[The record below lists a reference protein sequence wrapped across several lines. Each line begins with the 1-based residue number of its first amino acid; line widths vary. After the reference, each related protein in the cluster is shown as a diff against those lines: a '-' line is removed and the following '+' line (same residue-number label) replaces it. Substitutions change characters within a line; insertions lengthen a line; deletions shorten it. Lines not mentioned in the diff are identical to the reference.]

1 MKQRRNWVGQVIEP
15 IVAAVNPFA
24 GGNSRLAR
32 SLRAR
37 RQPRD
42 RKGRWIRTGVGFG
55 FDINVGGK
63 VFQVLGTSAGP
74 SSREGVIQVY
84 IGSEDSNLAEGFYE
98 VESGKGDV
106 AIAQLKTP
114 EVQDSRVSV
123 TDPDVIPVEQLQR
136 KDAPEGWDFSP
147 ESEGQR
153 RWVSQDK
160 RLEIVFDPETNKA
173 ILKEDGQVVAE
184 EDSIPRA
191 FAESDRRDVEQ
202 SITKN
207 SKKIVARLRKK
218 VEDLKKSKNTTPTAL
233 EEAQENVDRALFD
246 DPDYE
251 ETLEL
256 VDSAPPN
263 PDSLGEDV
271 KISEDELED
280 MLKSPITKKHIKNG
294 KFTAARKRLHE
305 QIIRLALSESSPVRF
320 PTQWMNGGGPG
331 SGKSS
336 LTSGRNRELTGYD
349 DNSVLLDP
357 DEIKRLLP
365 EVQEALARIEAGEAT
380 EDDFEWAG
388 LSHEESSH
396 ITKRIHLAALER
408 HHNVVYDGTG
418 DGGLKSIREKVEL
431 ARKNGYKRVEA
442 NYLYLDPDEGVKR
455 AKERQAR
462 SHRKVPEAVIARTY
476 DIIAQIFPE
485 LVESNLFDTLR
496 LFDNNQE
503 RDVLAELILEQK
515 DGETEIRD
523 QDAYDRFKAA
533 RVTKKAD
540 SAEVSEAK
548 EVKVPEAKI
557 PEKSEAE
564 ADTSTDPDSGDTVV
578 VSLEGMTDQELNSE
592 LRSIQERYQDLQFKA
607 NNPTVAEEIQRIAD
621 RYTEVVNEI
630 GGRQADERVDEE
642 SSDTIESL
650 NTRIESVKAQIGRRI
665 IQGRAT
671 ADLDERHRNLVE
683 KREKLQRG
691 EQVDDTEETETDG
704 GTEGTVP
711 RGVAGAPSRSARVE
725 RRGDSLRDVSG
736 NVVATRIS
744 EPSAAEELREKGV
757 RVVELFEVNK
767 EQAELFRDSLVLS
780 TEANA
785 FGGSVTVYDLDY
797 YQQDG
802 VRMFIT
808 QDGLGGVALN
818 GDEIVSGFMH
828 PDGTDRGQGAV
839 VSMVSSMV
847 DQGGRRLEAFDT
859 ILPGN
864 YSIAG
869 FRPVAR
875 LRWDNDEKPDG
886 WDFNLYKRWN
896 GGKPDVVFMAY
907 DPERF
912 GSEYDPTE
920 GEYIEDYSAGEVS
933 QRQVLESLDESRRTQ
948 VLEERRER
956 ARARRM
962 ETQKQNDELKQEDGL
977 LVGDV
982 PRNDKDKPKNQA
994 LILAPIGQVVEVTSR
1009 NGRKMRFIKVGR
1021 DIWKRSDKPDDHTRY
1036 RSHQIRRDKMEFVE
1050 TKETDIPSLDFPPK
1064 YHNSWRPVPY
1074 SIPRSAS
1081 DEELSRLRSIY
1092 QREADTA
1099 DNSISAQRADETV
1112 RLLDRIAA
1120 LREGRTPERRASVSD
1135 RIVASRPRGRRQ
1147 NAPILGTNDAESGS
1161 VGAHKP
1167 AKPQPDENGVT
1178 DNPELLA
1185 NIFDQPTL
1193 TSLYIQALT
1202 AGRDST
1208 MMTFRTEA
1216 EEGVPYTG
1224 TQANVPITA
1233 LRDALQLQGVDTNRL
1248 VESARVIRENRA
1260 SIRDRE
1266 PVTAS
1271 DVRTHLTRQE
1281 ELQNLYNT
1289 KEALEN
1295 NERLA
1300 VVTEPAGSSRLTS
1313 IRDRLANV
1321 RNRIRRLELEGFR
1334 ITETPSADSI
1344 EGFVWNSSTTPD
1356 IYRPGLIM
1364 DALQTYY
1371 PNAELNSDGELIVG
1385 VAEHT
1390 VILDGVPAR
1399 FRYEAII
1406 TKTDDEQ
1413 FYTYI
1418 RETNLSDE
1426 NPATRSRSMR
1436 YGSMRHSARAVNN
1449 EAVGALKKISNG
1461 AKRSNIHSWFN
1472 DRRRAR
1478 EGRAP
1483 KFDIPDEQ
1491 GVPHH
1496 KREGVLTRESILKIQ
1511 AAMSEDEITEEMIG
1525 TLYNYLRD
1533 FGNDTG
1539 VLQALYSSFGL
1550 DAPTLNRF
1558 VDEVN
1563 QHVHERDGLN
1573 SFSFWESNNGTPLVE
1588 GDLVTYVGDPRQRG
1602 YDRLAGRQAI
1612 VKIRSLEH
1620 TSNNYTYTDYI
1631 QVQLLNADGTPDNSE
1646 EYVVASSHN
1655 FRLDR
1660 TLGNTDGSERRGPGA
1675 ISVPLPVL
1683 TTRAG
1688 NRYAGRGRLGNVAPF
1703 VTEFDRDTLAS
1714 PTVEIDGVQYRV
1726 QASRQS
1732 LLGPDLDNVV
1742 ARPKDLQ
1749 TGDFIMSYDPD
1760 TSSRRLVELVNV
1772 ETLDNGNIKVTAVE
1786 PIDLGSA
1793 KVSQTEYQ
1801 PNELML
1807 DVYRYNPNFVPDEET
1822 LTDAHVG
1829 RIREAA
1835 RNVRLDELS
1844 RETRNIVDRLL
1855 NFDLESDDLTINE
1868 YREAMLDMLNSRTDE
1883 GLAGPVSV
1891 AEARRA
1897 LDVAMN
1903 RALPDFTARN
1913 NIQAVS
1919 NAATQRATEIGVDSG
1934 QTTTPT
1940 GPVPVASTPSPSTSN
1955 SPNSLQRGPFSDEDG
1970 VVPGLTKQRFQELVT
1985 GVGSTLSEDERKAE
1999 LERIILESLGG
2010 KQYGSVLTLTDFKFF
2025 LSNRSFTWEAKG
2037 VDPTKTG
2044 PDGEPLKVAR
2054 VRRNYRMETLD
2065 SGEEVFDV
2073 HHSHVFVDI
2082 KEYKGTGF
2090 ASEFYQVSDNFYNSL
2105 VDINTI
2111 QTVQDGSYAW
2121 GAANFTWDL
2130 RQGTS
2135 GFSAIRRNLEDK
2147 ADTYESSNPVL
2158 ASKLRDLAK
2167 RLNKRDRLHPDFP
2180 DPIDIAS
2187 LLHPDDA
2194 ERRAEYLRVNGNM
2207 QGYSTL
2213 GREILSGTG
2222 WYGIRYINPDLDPRP
2237 ENRKNKKTLKEQQ
2250 RERAKKEAEELEKSE
2265 KAKKDAE
2272 ELEKSEKA
2280 RKEAEESQKSEF
2292 SPPQGRTIT
2301 SLNELSNAVPGDVVQ
2316 VTEMGYEAIYVKQED
2331 GSWDEVYYGS
2341 TTSSPTRSNYTDEDL
2356 DLIDEFSGDIKS
2368 AKIFSTPEEQ
2378 EYFSRYA
2385 EGTLT
2390 LENPTR
2396 EVVERALRDEDIV
2409 TLEALYRGTFLGN
2422 GQKKFGRAN
2431 FTLRVSSSQLV
2442 SRGADY
2448 NAYEVGGDILDE
2460 NGRRIGPF
2468 RREIRMM
2475 PDGKLEMYHSILKI
2489 EDEGYRRTGFGKDF
2503 TKQSEELYKQMGVDT
2518 IRLGTAWDGSYFW
2531 ATQGYEWDTE
2541 HEGGYKYAILSGVPD
2556 ALQAELDRAKKSD
2569 PPRTKDVAALGDI
2582 IEKMAGLEIDDPN
2595 FPSPREIAMLKSQ
2608 DPSLNDDGNGGDGG
2622 WMQEILE
2629 DTNWHGKK
2637 DLTK

>member
-1 MKQRRNWVGQVIEP
+1 MVSQRRNWVGQLIEP

-123 TDPDVIPVEQLQR
+123 TNPNVIPVEQLQR

-153 RWVSQDK
+153 RWVSQDR
-160 RLEIVFDPETNKA
+160 RLEIVYDPETNKV
-173 ILKEDGQVVAE
+173 ILKEDGRVVAE
-184 EDSIPRA
+184 EDSVPRA

-218 VEDLKKSKNTTPTAL
+218 VEDLKEADDTTPTAL
-233 EEAQENVDRALFD
+233 EEARENVDRALFD

-256 VDSAPPN
+256 VDSAPPD
-263 PDSLGEDV
+263 PDSLGESV
-271 KISEDELED
+271 FDELSEED
-280 MLKSPITKKHIKNG
+280 IQNLVNSPFTGPHMEQDENGRWRFKPKRWQQLKDMVQ
-294 KFTAARKRLHE
+294 RK
-305 QIIRLALSESSPVRF
+305 LAESNSTPVDE
-320 PTQWMNGGGPG
+320 PVQYHNGGGPG
-331 SGKSS
+331 SGKST
-336 LTSGRNRELTGYD
+336 LTKGTNKNLTGYP
-349 DNSVLLDP
+349 DNAVLIDP
-357 DEIKRLLP
+357 DEMKLLIP
-365 EVQEALARIEAGEAT
+365 EAAEALARINAGEARPGD
-380 EDDFEWAG
+380 ENWAADG
-388 LSHEESSH
+388 HEESS
-396 ITKRIHLAALER
+396 LASKMLQRAANDR
-408 HHNVVYDGTG
+408 HHNVIIDGTG
-418 DGGLKSIREKVEL
+418 DGKIESVRKKVQD
-431 ARKNGYKRVEA
+431 ARDRGYKRVEA
-442 NYLYLDPDEGVKR
+442 NYLYLDVDEGLKR
-455 AKERQAR
+455 AKQREKKTG
-462 SHRKVPEAVIARTY
+462 RKVPETTIKKTY
-476 DIIAQIFPE
+476 ASVSDIFPQ
-485 LVESNLFDTLR
+485 LVEERLFDVAR
-496 LFDNNQE
+496 LFDNNVPEGREADPIFVQ
-503 RDVLAELILEQK
+503 
-515 DGETEIRD
+515 DGDENKVFDEE
-523 QDAYDRFKAA
+523 AYDRFKAA
-533 RVTKKAD
+533 KVTEKAD
-540 SAEVSEAK
+540 SAKVSEAK
-548 EVKVPEAKI
+548 EVEVPEAKI

-630 GGRQADERVDEE
+630 GRRQVDERVDEE
-642 SSDTIESL
+642 SSETIESL

-780 TEANA
+780 AEANA

-828 PDGTDRGQGAV
+828 PDATDRGQGAV
-839 VSMVSSMV
+839 ISMISSMV

-933 QRQVLESLDESRRTQ
+933 QRQALESIDEARRTQ

-1021 DIWKRSDKPDDHTRY
+1021 DIWKRSDKPNDHTRY

-1099 DNSISAQRADETV
+1099 DNSINAQRADETV

-1193 TSLYIQALT
+1193 TSVYLQALT

-1248 VESARVIRENRA
+1248 VESARIIRENRA

-1281 ELQNLYNT
+1281 ELENLYKT
-1289 KEALEN
+1289 KKALED

-1313 IRDRLANV
+1313 IRDRLANI

-1334 ITETPSADSI
+1334 ITEMPSADSI

-1436 YGSMRHSARAVNN
+1436 YGNMRQSARAVNN
-1449 EAVGALKKISNG
+1449 EAVGALNKISNK

-1573 SFSFWESNNGTPLVE
+1573 SFSFWESNNGTPLAE
-1588 GDLVTYVGDPRQRG
+1588 GDLVSYVGDRRQRG
-1602 YDRLAGRQAI
+1602 YERLAGRQAI

-1620 TSNNYTYTDYI
+1620 TSNNYTYTDYV
-1631 QVQLLNADGTPDNSE
+1631 QVQLLNADGTPDDSE
-1646 EYVVASSHN
+1646 EYVVVSSHN
-1655 FRLDR
+1655 LRLDR
-1660 TLGNTDGSERRGPGA
+1660 TSGNTDGSERRGPDA
-1675 ISVPLPVL
+1675 ISMPLPVL

-1688 NRYAGRGRLGNVAPF
+1688 NRYAGQGRLGSVAPF
-1703 VTEFDRDTLAS
+1703 VTEYDRDTLAS
-1714 PTVEIDGVQYRV
+1714 PTVEIDGVQYPV

-1732 LLGPDLDNVV
+1732 LLGPDLANIY
-1742 ARPKDLQ
+1742 ARPRDLQ
-1749 TGDFIMSYDPD
+1749 TGDFIMHFDPE
-1760 TSSRRLVELVNV
+1760 TSSRRLVEVVNV
-1772 ETLDNGNIKVTAVE
+1772 ETLENGNIKLTTVE
-1786 PIDLGSA
+1786 PINLTSA
-1793 KVSQTEYQ
+1793 RVSQTEFG
-1801 PNELML
+1801 PDEVAL
-1807 DVYRYNPNFVPDEET
+1807 DIYRYDPNFVPDEET

-1835 RNVRLDELS
+1835 RNVRLDELP
-1844 RETRNIVDRLL
+1844 RETMITVNRLL

-1868 YREAMLDMLNSRTDE
+1868 YREAMLDMLNNRTDE

-1891 AEARRA
+1891 AEARRV

-1903 RALPDFTARN
+1903 RALPNLTARN

-1940 GPVPVASTPSPSTSN
+1940 GGVPVASTPSPSTSI

-1999 LERIILESLGG
+1999 LERIVLESLGG
-2010 KQYGSVLTLTDFKFF
+2010 RQYGSVLTLTDFTFS
-2025 LSNRSFTWEAKG
+2025 LSNRSFTWHAKG

-2044 PDGEPLKVAR
+2044 KDGKPLKVAR
-2054 VRRNYRMETLD
+2054 VSRNYRMETLN

-2090 ASEFYQVSDNFYNSL
+2090 ATEFYQVSDNFYTSL

-2121 GAANFTWDL
+2121 GAANFTWHPGHG
-2130 RQGTS
+2130 RS
-2135 GFSAIRRNLEDK
+2135 GIAEIRSRLLAEASK
-2147 ADTYESSNPVL
+2147 YETSNPVM
-2158 ASKLRDLAK
+2158 ASKLQDLAK
-2167 RLNKRDRLHPDFP
+2167 RLNKRNMLAEDYP

-2187 LLHPDDA
+2187 LLDPDDA
-2194 ERRAEYLRVNGNM
+2194 ERREAYSLANDGDM
-2207 QGYSTL
+2207 KGYKTL
-2213 GREILSGTG
+2213 GRRMLQGTN
-2222 WYGIRYINPDLDPRP
+2222 WYGIRYINSDLDPRP
-2237 ENRKNKKTLKEQQ
+2237 ENRKNKKTLREQQ
-2250 RERAKKEAEELEKSE
+2250 KE

-2280 RKEAEESQKSEF
+2280 KKEAEERQKSAF

-2301 SLNELSNAVPGDVVQ
+2301 SLNDVSNATPGDVVQ
-2316 VTEMGYEAIYVKQED
+2316 VTQMGYEAIYIKQED
-2331 GSWDEVYYGS
+2331 GSWDEIYYGS
-2341 TTSSPTRSNYTDEDL
+2341 SASSPTRSNYTDEDL
-2356 DLIDEFSGDIKS
+2356 DLIDDFSGDIKS
-2368 AKIFSTPEEQ
+2368 ARIFSTPEEQ

-2409 TLEALYRGTFLGN
+2409 TLDALYRGTFLAN
-2422 GQKKFGRAN
+2422 GQKKFGRGN
-2431 FTLRVSSSQLV
+2431 FTFRVTN
-2442 SRGADY
+2442 SRMENRGTNY
-2448 NAYEVGGDILDE
+2448 NVYEVGGDILDE

-2468 RREIRMM
+2468 RREIRMT

-2489 EDEGYRRTGFGKDF
+2489 EEEGYRRTGFGKDF

-2518 IRLGTAWDGSYFW
+2518 IRLGTAWEGSYFW

-2541 HEGGYKYAILSGVPD
+2541 HEGGYKYAILAGVPD
-2556 ALQAELDRAKKSD
+2556 ALELELERAKEGN
-2569 PPRTKDVAALGDI
+2569 PPRPKDVAALKEI
-2582 IEKMAGLEIDDPN
+2582 IERMAGLEIDDPN

-2622 WMQEILE
+2622 WMQKILHE
-2629 DTNWHGKK
+2629 TNWYGKK
-2637 DLTK
+2637 RFS